1 MSEIT
6 SEKLARFCIET
17 GVLSTQESENALT
30 AAGGLDASMDAF
42 VSVLTRQELI
52 TNWQLDRL
60 TKGHRDA
67 TAEGL
72 RGRGQ
77 RELAGRTARLPRR
90 DL

>member
-6 SEKLARFCIET
+6 SEKLSRFCIET

-60 TKGHRDA
+60 TKGHRDGYFYGSIKSC
-67 TAEGL
+67 T
-72 RGRGQ
+72 
-77 RELAGRTARLPRR
+77 
-90 DL
+90 